1 MGDVV
6 TGRNAPG
13 RAGELY
19 SSYFQLN
26 GLPGTRDPSSSSAV
40 SSVTERSWGR
50 HAATT
55 DHHQRTAMISS
66 GGGKTRVSSV
76 TQQPAAAP

>member
-26 GLPGTRDPSSSSAV
+26 GLPGTRVGSSSAV

-50 HAATT
+50 HAGTT
-55 DHHQRTAMISS
+55 DHH
-66 GGGKTRVSSV
+66 
-76 TQQPAAAP
+76 